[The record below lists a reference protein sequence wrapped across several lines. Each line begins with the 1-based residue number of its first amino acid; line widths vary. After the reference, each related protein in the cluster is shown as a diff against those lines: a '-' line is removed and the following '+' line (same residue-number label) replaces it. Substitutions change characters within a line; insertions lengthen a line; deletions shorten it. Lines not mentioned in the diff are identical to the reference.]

1 MGFCRIYNPANTIQH
16 NTMTALNI
24 RKNTAQLFRI
34 TASAVENAKVP
45 TKAQASEKLNE
56 LRVRAA
62 ALVMPNDMAF
72 IITPKE
78 NI

>member
-1 MGFCRIYNPANTIQH
+1 
-16 NTMTALNI
+16 MTALNI

-34 TASAVENAKVP
+34 TASALKNAKVP